1 MSWFTQLESGRIW
14 KLEPLAGPHGV
25 SQSLIRCPVCPLESA
40 KSLSFWGFFAL
51 RELRFSMNRCLLT
64 PDRAPVTS
72 IRILSQSSLE
82 NQQVYWFTHRTWV
95 KGT

>member
-25 SQSLIRCPVCPLESA
+25 SQSLIRCPVCPLECA